1 MSKRKPVVALVGRP
15 NVGKSTLFNR
25 LTGARTAIVEDIPGT
40 TRDRIYGDSEW
51 NGVGFIVVDTG
62 GLEAPNDLSERGSM
76 RGKRGGDGAPLAAD
90 STLFISHIQN
100 QAQVALE
107 EADMIVLVVDGK
119 EGLTAADEDVAAVL
133 RQTDQPVF
141 LAVNKTESPKRQ
153 LDAVEFWSLGLGE
166 PYPISAYHGN
176 GVGDLLDEMVMKLP
190 DYPAEEEEEDDA
202 IGIAIVGRPNVGKS
216 SLLNTLIGKERAIV
230 SHVSGTTRDPIDSEI
245 VYDGQRIRL
254 IDTAGIRRRGK
265 VEPGIEKYSVL
276 RSMRSVDRADVALL
290 LIDAT
295 EGVTAQDAHVAG
307 YVLERY
313 KSVVVLVNKW
323 DAIEKDTYTMLD
335 FTEKVREDLKFMD
348 YVPVLFVSALTR
360 QRVSKILPEAL
371 RVVEARRHRLGTS
384 EFNQVLREAY
394 DRIAPPSKN
403 GRPLRIYY
411 GTQVETEP
419 PTFLIFV
426 NDPKLV
432 HFSYQRY
439 LENRIREHY
448 QFLGTPIRLFFRPR
462 KDGRNP

>member
-40 TRDRIYGDSEW
+40 TRDRIYGDSEG
-51 NGVGFIVVDTG
+51 NGVGFIVGDTG

>member
-62 GLEAPNDLSERGSM
+62 GLEAPSDLSERGSM

-245 VYDGQRIRL
+245 VYDGPRIRL